1 MKDDLIAGVGNI
13 TAWSLTL
20 AEFKETAMT
29 ISYILA
35 SITSLVTI
43 GYIIYKWYKK
53 AKADGKITADE
64 VAELANDLKNNIEKE
79 KNEND

>member
-20 AEFKETAMT
+20 AEFKESAMT

-43 GYIIYKWYKK
+43 GYIIYKWYKR
-53 AKADGKITADE
+53 AKADGKITAEE
-64 VAELANDLKNNIEKE
+64 VAELAKDLKENIGKGE
-79 KNEND
+79 NEND

>member
-64 VAELANDLKNNIEKE
+64 VAELANDLKDIKKKEKE
-79 KNEND
+79 END